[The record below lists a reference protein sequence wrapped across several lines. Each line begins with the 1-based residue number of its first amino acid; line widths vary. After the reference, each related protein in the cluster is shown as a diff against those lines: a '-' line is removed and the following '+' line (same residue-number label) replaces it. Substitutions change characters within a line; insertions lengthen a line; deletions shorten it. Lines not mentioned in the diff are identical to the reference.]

1 MKKLYL
7 LLFLITPLVFY
18 GQHGPECTH
27 DHVRGEILT
36 PTNTHDNSNN
46 QIKSSVTTLPY
57 SNSFENGLG
66 DFTVL
71 IDGEGTYNWTIMS
84 GHFVNDDDAA
94 GGGFNYLQHDD
105 VNDGNQVNWAISPTF
120 DLSGA
125 SVPTLTYWDHVHWAS
140 YAVGQEVMYS
150 TDYTD
155 NVNNATWTVLN
166 NSVCDNQNSGQSNPT
181 NAWCNYEFVLPSE
194 ANLTLAF
201 KYTGNFASD
210 WLIDDI
216 KLIDNY
222 AISADWDVT
231 TAVTTATLSV
241 LGLNNFV
248 VGTDGHW
255 HYSVDGGDTVMVYD
269 TNDVEISG
277 LSVGDH
283 SITAWLVDN
292 NHNPLDPPV
301 EETLQFSIN
310 VISEYPWCEGFE
322 SGDFGA
328 GVDGWTSSIFSG
340 TSEWQTINGNVSGNV
355 TPLSGSQMVGFASG
369 NYNGDTASI
378 ISAAMDLTSVT
389 DPQLTFNYTQEQWA
403 GDQDQLRVFYR
414 TSANG
419 DWVQIGEY
427 LEEATAWTEVT
438 LDLPNPSADYYIG
451 FQATSGYGYGVT
463 LDDVC
468 VQAALSTSENELL
481 EMMVYPNP
489 IDGGILT
496 IQSPIDGLK
505 MIEIYTVTGKKV
517 MDTSINGN
525 TLDISSFNSGFYML
539 KVTINGQ
546 SKVSKLVVR

>member
-7 LLFLITPLVFY
+7 LLFLITPLAFY

-216 KLIDNY
+216 KLIDNS

-231 TAVTTATLSV
+231 TAGTTATLSF
-241 LGLNNFV
+241 LGLNNFA

-328 GVDGWTSSIFSG
+328 GVEGWTSSIFSG

-468 VQAALSTSENELL
+468 VQAALSTLENELL